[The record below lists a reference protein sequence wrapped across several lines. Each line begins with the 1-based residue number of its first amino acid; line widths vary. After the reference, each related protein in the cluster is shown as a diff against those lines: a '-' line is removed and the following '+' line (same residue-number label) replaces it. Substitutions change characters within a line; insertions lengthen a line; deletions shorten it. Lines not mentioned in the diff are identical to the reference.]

1 MRVYE
6 LARELSVESSDILA
20 KCKTLGLKQKNRLGG
35 VSEEEAVALRKALA
49 DKAPSA
55 KAPAPQKPL
64 AAKQR
69 APAARGRAPAK
80 QAIGPKK
87 APPAGA
93 APKRE
98 AAVPT
103 PERAAPPGDE
113 HPKGR
118 KQRPT
123 RLADDD
129 PTLAVRARPLP
140 GRYTPPSAIPRY
152 PRRPPRRGRG
162 KRVKR
167 PLATAPKAMPSA
179 LQAPMSVK
187 DLSASTGIKAN
198 MIIAKLMQEGTMVT
212 INAVLDEEQI
222 GCVAKALG
230 LDVTVREAVTAETA
244 VAALEKPEDTL
255 EDLKPRAPV
264 VTFLGHVDHGK
275 TSLLDCIRKSH
286 VVDQEHGGITQHT
299 AAYRVTVGEHTVVFL
314 DTPGHEAFT
323 AMRAR
328 GANVTDIVA
337 LVVAAD
343 DGVMPQTEE
352 AIDHARAAGVPI
364 VVAINKCDKGEANP
378 TRVKQQL
385 SALDLQPEEW
395 GGQTV
400 CVEVSALT
408 GNRVDE
414 LVEMLA
420 LVAELAELKA
430 NPDRPARGT
439 VLEANVSGSRGP
451 IATVLVREGTLRIG
465 QVILCGATYGRVK
478 ALFDDRNRPIHEAG
492 PSWPVVVVGLGQLP
506 EAGDP
511 LIVLDDL
518 HQARAVAEER
528 QHEAREASMS
538 RRAHV
543 SLENLFSSIEAGEVR
558 ELRLILK
565 GDVSGTLEAVCQMVE
580 GISSPEV
587 KTHVL
592 RASVGG
598 ISVSDVLLADASD
611 AIIVGLNIT
620 PDTTARMLAEEKGV
634 AVRVYNVI
642 YRVKED
648 IEQALSGMLEP
659 EERETVAGHA
669 EVRRIFRISRVGSIA
684 GCHVTDGAI
693 SRSNRVRL
701 VREGVVIHTGRL
713 GSLRREKD
721 DVREVREGF
730 ECGMHIESY
739 DDVKVGDVIEFFQIE
754 KIARTLDTA
763 GSDSQ
768 KAAP

>member
-1 MRVYE
+1 
-6 LARELSVESSDILA
+6 
-20 KCKTLGLKQKNRLGG
+20 
-35 VSEEEAVALRKALA
+35 
-49 DKAPSA
+49 
-55 KAPAPQKPL
+55 
-64 AAKQR
+64 
-69 APAARGRAPAK
+69 
-80 QAIGPKK
+80 
-87 APPAGA
+87 
-93 APKRE
+93 
-98 AAVPT
+98 
-103 PERAAPPGDE
+103 
-113 HPKGR
+113 
-118 KQRPT
+118 
-123 RLADDD
+123 
-129 PTLAVRARPLP
+129 
-140 GRYTPPSAIPRY
+140 
-152 PRRPPRRGRG
+152 
-162 KRVKR
+162 
-167 PLATAPKAMPSA
+167 
-179 LQAPMSVK
+179 
-187 DLSASTGIKAN
+187 
-198 MIIAKLMQEGTMVT
+198 
-212 INAVLDEEQI
+212 
-222 GCVAKALG
+222 
-230 LDVTVREAVTAETA
+230 
-244 VAALEKPEDTL
+244 
-255 EDLKPRAPV
+255 
-264 VTFLGHVDHGK
+264 
-275 TSLLDCIRKSH
+275 
-286 VVDQEHGGITQHT
+286 
-299 AAYRVTVGEHTVVFL
+299 
-314 DTPGHEAFT
+314 
-323 AMRAR
+323 
-328 GANVTDIVA
+328 
-337 LVVAAD
+337 
-343 DGVMPQTEE
+343 
-352 AIDHARAAGVPI
+352 
-364 VVAINKCDKGEANP
+364 
-378 TRVKQQL
+378 
-385 SALDLQPEEW
+385 
-395 GGQTV
+395 
-400 CVEVSALT
+400 
-408 GNRVDE
+408 
-414 LVEMLA
+414 
-420 LVAELAELKA
+420 
-430 NPDRPARGT
+430 
-439 VLEANVSGSRGP
+439 
-451 IATVLVREGTLRIG
+451 
-465 QVILCGATYGRVK
+465 
-478 ALFDDRNRPIHEAG
+478 
-492 PSWPVVVVGLGQLP
+492 
-506 EAGDP
+506 
-511 LIVLDDL
+511 
-518 HQARAVAEER
+518 
-528 QHEAREASMS
+528 MS